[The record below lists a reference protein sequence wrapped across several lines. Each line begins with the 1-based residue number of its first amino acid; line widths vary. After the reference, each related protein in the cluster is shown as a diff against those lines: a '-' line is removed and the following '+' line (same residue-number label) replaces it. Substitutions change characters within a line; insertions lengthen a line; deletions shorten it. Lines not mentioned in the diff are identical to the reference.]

1 MFAIF
6 EQFPDG
12 TGMWA
17 RRREWPG
24 EGRLMWH
31 MAASSDMG
39 ARTGDTGLLT
49 GPREEMLSISESL
62 IRMRWA
68 RGMTSTVVL
77 IQVD

>member
-12 TGMWA
+12 QEMWA
-17 RRREWPG
+17 RRRDWPG

-31 MAASSDMG
+31 MGASADRG

-49 GPREEMLSISESL
+49 GSREELLCVSESL
-62 IRMRWA
+62 IRMRTS
-68 RGMTSTVVL
+68 RGMTSTVTLV
-77 IQVD
+77 QVD